1 MDKAFPLLVRDS
13 SPHSDEII
21 QLLVAPFS
29 PLKSKGKLIT
39 FESSNPSKT
48 NYSMDNFTLG
58 KYAIKAAI
66 EVGRKIKTL
75 NTTEVDSGI
84 AEAYKRA
91 LSDWSQHAPT
101 SSDELRLNAALDGY
115 IKNATSY
122 EALDQDTKDF
132 IDRFKKRLSEQPAA
146 HNYLMTLR
154 ADEQANSE
162 EQNLQEHRKT
172 QESILN
178 LKGRMEEL
186 NMAPQYVRALLKE
199 LPLEQGLERTESTL
213 EEMLTNGRIHSEG
226 AKCLIAEFVRFLF
239 ERTDKITEEAK
250 RLRKAGDS
258 YLAETLEEIKKVL
271 TGESE
276 QSLTAIYEK
285 FKEQERQNEVK
296 ALEELIEAAQIQFSF
311 GEAREFYERLIK
323 LTPTIEHYLNYAYL
337 LQSLNDFT
345 GARNLYENIL
355 QELQELAKKKPE
367 AYKPI
372 VAMVLNNLG
381 ILLRNTNQFKQAKA
395 YHEEALE
402 TYRMFAGKK
411 PEVYKPIVAKALH
424 NLGNLCIKTNEL
436 KLAQTYHIE
445 ALEIYRELAKKKPNI
460 YKSELV
466 RSLNSLGVLL
476 KNINELEQAYNYYMQ
491 ALQTSRELAEKDP
504 DAHMP
509 DVAITLINLG
519 NLLNNFREFKQ
530 ARAYYEEALQIR
542 RELAEKNPEAYK
554 PTVAKA
560 LNNLGALLRGL
571 KEFKQA
577 QACIE
582 EALQIR
588 RELAKKN
595 PDAYE
600 PDVAMTLINLG
611 NLLRNTTD
619 VKEAKVCYEEG
630 LRIYKEL
637 AEKSPQAYLPD
648 VAMTLNN
655 LGSLFRTPCELE
667 QAQVCHEEALQIY
680 RKLAETSP
688 QTYLPDVAM
697 SLHNLTLLYLELE
710 RKEDAEKVYH
720 GAHDIY
726 QKLASHH
733 PRVYEINYAE
743 ILAMGVALLGEPKK
757 NLEEVKKILDK
768 YSEIPA
774 AQKLLAFIEQLGKGM
789 MTS

>member
-1 MDKAFPLLVRDS
+1 MDV
-13 SPHSDEII
+13 
-21 QLLVAPFS
+21 
-29 PLKSKGKLIT
+29 
-39 FESSNPSKT
+39 
-48 NYSMDNFTLG
+48 FTLG
-58 KYAIKAAI
+58 EYAIKAAI

-101 SSDELRLNAALDGY
+101 SSDKLRLNAALDGY

-172 QESILN
+172 QESILD

-285 FKEQERQNEVK
+285 FKEQEQQNEVK

-337 LQSLNDFT
+337 LQSLNDFK
-345 GARNLYENIL
+345 GARDLNENIL

-372 VAMVLNNLG
+372 EAMVLNNLG

-395 YHEEALE
+395 YCEEALE
-402 TYRMFAGKK
+402 TSRMFAKKK

-424 NLGNLCIKTNEL
+424 NLGNLYIKTNEL

-491 ALQTSRELAEKDP
+491 ALQTSRELAEENP
-504 DAHMP
+504 EAYIP

-519 NLLNNFREFKQ
+519 NLLNKVGEVRQ
-530 ARAYYEEALQIR
+530 ARTYYEEALQIR
-542 RELAEKNPEAYK
+542 RKLAEKNPEAYM
-554 PTVAKA
+554 P
-560 LNNLGALLRGL
+560 G
-571 KEFKQA
+571 
-577 QACIE
+577 
-582 EALQIR
+582 
-588 RELAKKN
+588 
-595 PDAYE
+595 
-600 PDVAMTLINLG
+600 VAMTLINLG
-611 NLLRNTTD
+611 NLLNNTNEF
-619 VKEAKVCYEEG
+619 KLAQEHYEDA
-630 LRIYKEL
+630 LRIYQEL
-637 AEKSPQAYLPD
+637 AEENPQAYLPE
-648 VAMTLNN
+648 VAK
-655 LGSLFRTPCELE
+655 
-667 QAQVCHEEALQIY
+667 A
-680 RKLAETSP
+680 
-688 QTYLPDVAM
+688 
-697 SLHNLTLLYLELE
+697 LHNLTILYMALEQAG
-710 RKEDAEKVYH
+710 DAEEAYH
-720 GAHDIY
+720 EAHSIYKKLAHD
-726 QKLASHH
+726 H
-733 PRVYEINYAE
+733 PRVYAIDYAE
-743 ILAMGVALLGEPKK
+743 TLIIGFSLVRKPKAY
-757 NLEEVKKILDK
+757 LEEAKAILSK
-768 YSEIPA
+768 YPEHPE
-774 AQKLLAFIEQLGKGM
+774 AQGLLSFIEGLSKREQ
-789 MTS
+789 

>member
-1 MDKAFPLLVRDS
+1 MDV
-13 SPHSDEII
+13 
-21 QLLVAPFS
+21 
-29 PLKSKGKLIT
+29 
-39 FESSNPSKT
+39 
-48 NYSMDNFTLG
+48 FTLG
-58 KYAIKAAI
+58 EYAIKAAI

-101 SSDELRLNAALDGY
+101 SSDKLRLNAALDGY

-172 QESILN
+172 QESILD

-285 FKEQERQNEVK
+285 FKEQEQQNEVK

-337 LQSLNDFT
+337 LQSLNDFK
-345 GARNLYENIL
+345 GARDLNENIL

-372 VAMVLNNLG
+372 EAMVLNNLG

-395 YHEEALE
+395 YCEEALE
-402 TYRMFAGKK
+402 TSRMFAKKK

-424 NLGNLCIKTNEL
+424 NLGNLYIKTNEL

-445 ALEIYRELAKKKPNI
+445 ALEIYRKLAKKKPNI

-491 ALQTSRELAEKDP
+491 ALQTSRELAEENP
-504 DAHMP
+504 EAYIP

-519 NLLNNFREFKQ
+519 NLLNKVGEVRQ
-530 ARAYYEEALQIR
+530 ARTYYEEALQIR
-542 RELAEKNPEAYK
+542 RKLAEKNPEAYM
-554 PTVAKA
+554 P
-560 LNNLGALLRGL
+560 G
-571 KEFKQA
+571 
-577 QACIE
+577 
-582 EALQIR
+582 
-588 RELAKKN
+588 
-595 PDAYE
+595 
-600 PDVAMTLINLG
+600 VAMTLINLG
-611 NLLRNTTD
+611 NLLNNTNEF
-619 VKEAKVCYEEG
+619 KLAQEHYEDA
-630 LRIYKEL
+630 LRIYQEL
-637 AEKSPQAYLPD
+637 AEENPQAYLPE
-648 VAMTLNN
+648 VAK
-655 LGSLFRTPCELE
+655 
-667 QAQVCHEEALQIY
+667 A
-680 RKLAETSP
+680 
-688 QTYLPDVAM
+688 
-697 SLHNLTLLYLELE
+697 LHNLTILYMALEQAG
-710 RKEDAEKVYH
+710 DAEEAYH
-720 GAHDIY
+720 EAHSIYKKLAHD
-726 QKLASHH
+726 H
-733 PRVYEINYAE
+733 PRVYAIDYAE
-743 ILAMGVALLGEPKK
+743 TLIIGFSLVRKPKAY
-757 NLEEVKKILDK
+757 LEEAKAILSK
-768 YSEIPA
+768 YPEHPE
-774 AQKLLAFIEQLGKGM
+774 AQGLLSFIEGLSKREQ
-789 MTS
+789 

>member
-1 MDKAFPLLVRDS
+1 MDL
-13 SPHSDEII
+13 
-21 QLLVAPFS
+21 
-29 PLKSKGKLIT
+29 GTLIT
-39 FESSNPSKT
+39 
-48 NYSMDNFTLG
+48 LG
-58 KYAIKAAI
+58 DYGLKAAI

-84 AEAYKRA
+84 TEAYQCA

-115 IKNATSY
+115 LKNATSY
-122 EALDQDTKDF
+122 EVLDKDTKDF

-146 HNYLMTLR
+146 HNFLMMLR
-154 ADEQANSE
+154 ADEQAKSE
-162 EQNLQEHRKT
+162 EVNLQEHRKT
-172 QESILN
+172 QELLQGLVAQMEGLN
-178 LKGRMEEL
+178 ITPQEL
-186 NMAPQYVRALLKE
+186 RALLKE
-199 LPLEQGLERTESTL
+199 LPLKQGRKHTESAL
-213 EEMLTNGRIHSEG
+213 EDMLIKGRIHSEREKG
-226 AKCLIAEFVRFLF
+226 LIAEFVQFLF
-239 ERTDKITEEAK
+239 EHTDKITEEAMQ
-250 RLRKAGDS
+250 LREAGDS
-258 YLAETLEEIKKVL
+258 FLAETLEEIKKVL

-337 LQSLNDFT
+337 LQSLNDFK
-345 GARNLYENIL
+345 GARDLNENIL

-372 VAMVLNNLG
+372 EAMVLNNLG

-395 YHEEALE
+395 YCEEALE
-402 TYRMFAGKK
+402 TYRMFAKKK

-424 NLGNLCIKTNEL
+424 NLGNLYIKTNEL

-476 KNINELEQAYNYYMQ
+476 KNINEPEQAYNYYMQ

-637 AEKSPQAYLPD
+637 AEKSPQVYLPD

-655 LGSLFRTPCELE
+655 LGSLFRTPCELK

-680 RKLAETSP
+680 RKLAETNP

-733 PRVYEINYAE
+733 PRIYEINYAE

-768 YSEIPA
+768 YSELPA